1 MKKLADFPEYVTAA
15 AKLAEVK
22 ARLASAQAE
31 CNSLLRNIEGA
42 RSKTES
48 LSDQAQRMLNGDDA
62 TVADIGSMR
71 DRYGRA
77 CRQVALHTEVVRL
90 ATWRVEQARAEAS
103 REICEAARPEFSRLV
118 EAELQAGM
126 ALLAAQNARREYWQ
140 GLHYSGVLM
149 ATMPALAPVLRATFS
164 TRRGFSGCAWPMP
177 SRRVTSR
184 PTPSSALCA
193 APTRPTRYSALA
205 SGCWRPAWRHRRS
218 GDRGRRPHRQ
228 ACAGPVDS
236 HAGCSASL
244 GRRRLAIVKLEI

>member
-140 GLHYSGVLM
+140 GLHDSGVLM
-149 ATMPALAPVLRATFS
+149 ATMPALAPVLRGDLLDPTGIFWVRVADAVAQGYVATDTFK
-164 TRRGFSGCAWPMP
+164 RPVRGPDPADPLQ
-177 SRRVTSR
+177 R
-184 PTPSSALCA
+184 PGVRL
-193 APTRPTRYSALA
+193 LA
-205 SGCWRPAWRHRRS
+205 SGPGGTGVVETAGDGRTVKPVPGQWTATPDAAPAW
-218 GDRGRRPHRQ
+218 GD
-228 ACAGPVDS
+228 AA
-236 HAGCSASL
+236 
-244 GRRRLAIVKLEI
+244 